1 MTQRR
6 VPPKRVWHA
15 ETIAAAAWVLDL
27 GISTLWRAIEALG
40 LTAQNKELRAAEQGR
55 LDVAES
61 PARGG
66 ARRRRP
72 WTSSGW
78 SSRNE
83 TWAGTKMTC
92 ARGRRASGKRL
103 MMPVPHGNRKTTTSV
118 AALRAGGLPPPIV
131 DGAINGE
138 RFEADIRQQLAP
150 TPRPGDLLVT
160 NNLSSHK
167 WAGVRRS
174 IEAASARLVYKPAY
188 SPD

>member
-1 MTQRR
+1 
-6 VPPKRVWHA
+6 
-15 ETIAAAAWVLDL
+15 
-27 GISTLWRAIEALG
+27 
-40 LTAQNKELRAAEQGR
+40 
-55 LDVAES
+55 
-61 PARGG
+61 
-66 ARRRRP
+66 
-72 WTSSGW
+72 
-78 SSRNE
+78 
-83 TWAGTKMTC
+83 MTC

-118 AALRAGGLPPPIV
+118 AALRAGGLTPPIV

-167 WAGVRRS
+167 RAGVRRS